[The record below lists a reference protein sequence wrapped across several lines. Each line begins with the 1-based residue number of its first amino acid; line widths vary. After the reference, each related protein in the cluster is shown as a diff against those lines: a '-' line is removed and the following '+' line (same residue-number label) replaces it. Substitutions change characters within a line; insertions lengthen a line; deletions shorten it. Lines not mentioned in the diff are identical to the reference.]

1 MDQRQWSVDTIPA
14 FCINMDKRKDRWI
27 QFSAQPGLSGL
38 PKLKRY
44 PAVDGSKLDIMNDTR
59 IPLIT
64 KHNILYKTR
73 RSHEELNTK
82 GGIGCA
88 LSHMGIWEWQVKNNV
103 PVVLIFEDDARV
115 TPDFVPY
122 MNQVIQASP
131 TLQNPSRWD
140 FLNLANT
147 RSTIRVLEPQSTLS
161 TMDVF
166 VGMQCYL
173 ITLPCA
179 KKFLKEA
186 RNALHL
192 HIDIWIAFYKKVHG
206 LDILCLSKYMV
217 RQRSSKTDI
226 QDLEGCALCNIT
238 NDFPKTH
245 RFISVEEFWLL
256 RAMELALGI
265 TAVYALYQHIKKV

>member
-14 FCINMDKRKDRWI
+14 FCINMDKRRDRWI
-27 QFSAQPGLSGL
+27 DFSVQKGIERL

-103 PVVLIFEDDARV
+103 PVVLIFEDDAKV
-115 TPDFVPY
+115 TSDFVPY
-122 MNQVIQASP
+122 MNQVIQSSP
-131 TLQNPSRWD
+131 TLQNPERWD

-147 RSTIRVLEPQSTLS
+147 RSNIRVLEPQSTLS

-166 VGMQCYL
+166 VGMQCYF
-173 ITLPCA
+173 ITLKGA
-179 KKFLKEA
+179 QKFLKEA

-217 RQRSSKTDI
+217 RQRSSRTDI
-226 QDLEGCALCNIT
+226 QDLNGCALCNVT

-265 TAVYALYQHIKKV
+265 TAIYAAYQYIKKG